1 MIVAEGFFSKLPAP
15 KRRHYQRLLLAVA
28 ISLLLHALL
37 LSAPFSVRLTPAQ
50 TQPVINAEL
59 RQPEVSART
68 LQDEAPAQVPTALV
82 QAAQTQEVAQSQSET
97 VKQNA
102 AVKQSAAVKHNA
114 VPEQIQKQP
123 QAKTE
128 AAKQQTQKPIPEP
141 QAAPQPRQQSS
152 AQTAQQPSQKQSG
165 LVTEKED
172 LSADPLERS
181 YQQQLLAHLRER
193 VIAPAQ
199 FTGSVRLELT
209 LSYRQVATNVR
220 VIRSSGDPL
229 MDDWAVKAAL
239 SANPYPRVP
248 DELPASYTFR
258 PTIRTLQ

>member
-68 LQDEAPAQVPTALV
+68 LQDEAPAQVPTAEVHTAQV
-82 QAAQTQEVAQSQSET
+82 QETAQSQSET
-97 VKQNA
+97 VKPN
-102 AVKQSAAVKHNA
+102 AAVKHNA

-128 AAKQQTQKPIPEP
+128 AAKQHPQKPVPEP
-141 QAAPQPRQQSS
+141 QSAPRPRQQSS
-152 AQTAQQPSQKQSG
+152 AQTAQQPTQKQAG

-181 YQQQLLAHLRER
+181 YQQKLLAHLRER

-220 VIRSSGDPL
+220 VIRSSGDPV

>member
-1 MIVAEGFFSKLPAP
+1 MAKGFFR
-15 KRRHYQRLLLAVA
+15 KRPVRQRKHYQRLLLAVGA
-28 ISLLLHALL
+28 SVLLHGLL
-37 LSAPFSVRLTPAQ
+37 LSAPFSVQPTPAQ

-59 RQPEVSART
+59 RQSEVTAKT
-68 LQDEAPAQVPTALV
+68 LQDETPAPTPQAQEA
-82 QAAQTQEVAQSQSET
+82 AQSQSAGPQQT
-97 VKQNA
+97 QAKADTITATTNA
-102 AVKQSAAVKHNA
+102 HQSRKA
-114 VPEQIQKQP
+114 VPEP
-123 QAKTE
+123 
-128 AAKQQTQKPIPEP
+128 AKQQTQQPIPEP

-181 YQQQLLAHLRER
+181 YQQKLLAHLRER

-220 VIRSSGDPL
+220 VIRSSGDPV
-229 MDDWAVKAAL
+229 MDDWAIKAAL
-239 SANPYPRVP
+239 AANPYPRVP

>member
-1 MIVAEGFFSKLPAP
+1 MIVAEGFFSKLSAP

-37 LSAPFSVRLTPAQ
+37 LSAPFSVRLSPAQ

-59 RQPEVSART
+59 RQPEASART
-68 LQDEAPAQVPTALV
+68 LQDEAPAQVPTTQV
-82 QAAQTQEVAQSQSET
+82 QAVPTQEVAQSQSEA
-97 VKQNA
+97 VKQN
-102 AVKQSAAVKHNA
+102 AAVKHNA
-114 VPEQIQKQP
+114 VPEQSQKQP

-128 AAKQQTQKPIPEP
+128 AAKQQTQQLIPEP
-141 QAAPQPRQQSS
+141 QSTPQPKQQSS

-181 YQQQLLAHLRER
+181 YQQKLLAHLRER

>member
-1 MIVAEGFFSKLPAP
+1 MIVAEGFFSKLPVQ

-59 RQPEVSART
+59 RQPQLSART
-68 LQDEAPAQVPTALV
+68 LQDEAPAQVPTAQV
-82 QAAQTQEVAQSQSET
+82 QAVPTQEEAQS
-97 VKQNA
+97 
-102 AVKQSAAVKHNA
+102 QSAAVKHNA
-114 VPEQIQKQP
+114 VPEQSQKQP

-128 AAKQQTQKPIPEP
+128 TAKQQTQKPIPEA
-141 QAAPQPRQQSS
+141 QSAPQSMQQSI
-152 AQTAQQPSQKQSG
+152 AQAAQQPGQKQSG

-181 YQQQLLAHLRER
+181 YQQLLLAHLRER

-220 VIRSSGDPL
+220 VIRSSGDPV

-239 SANPYPRVP
+239 AANPYPRVP

>member
-68 LQDEAPAQVPTALV
+68 LQDASPAQVPTAEV

-114 VPEQIQKQP
+114 GPEQGQKQP

-128 AAKQQTQKPIPEP
+128 AAKQNPQQPIPEP
-141 QAAPQPRQQSS
+141 QSAPQPRQQSS

-165 LVTEKED
+165 LVAEKED

-181 YQQQLLAHLRER
+181 YQQKLLAHLRER

>member
-28 ISLLLHALL
+28 ISLLLHTLL

-68 LQDEAPAQVPTALV
+68 LQDEAPAKVPKAQV
-82 QAAQTQEVAQSQSET
+82 QAVPTQEVAQSQSET
-97 VKQNA
+97 VKPN
-102 AVKQSAAVKHNA
+102 AAVKHNA
-114 VPEQIQKQP
+114 VPEQSQKQP

-128 AAKQQTQKPIPEP
+128 AAKQQTQRLIPEP
-141 QAAPQPRQQSS
+141 QSTPQPKQQSS

-181 YQQQLLAHLRER
+181 YQQKLLAHLRER

-220 VIRSSGDPL
+220 VIRSSGDPV

>member
-1 MIVAEGFFSKLPAP
+1 MAEGFFSKLPAP

-68 LQDEAPAQVPTALV
+68 LQDEAPAQVPTAQV
-82 QAAQTQEVAQSQSET
+82 QAVPTQEVAQSQSET
-97 VKQNA
+97 VKQN
-102 AVKQSAAVKHNA
+102 AAVKHNA

-141 QAAPQPRQQSS
+141 KSAPQPRQQSS

-165 LVTEKED
+165 LV
-172 LSADPLERS
+172 
-181 YQQQLLAHLRER
+181 
-193 VIAPAQ
+193 
-199 FTGSVRLELT
+199 
-209 LSYRQVATNVR
+209 
-220 VIRSSGDPL
+220 
-229 MDDWAVKAAL
+229 
-239 SANPYPRVP
+239 
-248 DELPASYTFR
+248 
-258 PTIRTLQ
+258 

>member
-68 LQDEAPAQVPTALV
+68 LQDASPAQVPTAQV
-82 QAAQTQEVAQSQSET
+82 QAAQTQEVAQSQSE
-97 VKQNA
+97 

-114 VPEQIQKQP
+114 GPEQGQKQP

-128 AAKQQTQKPIPEP
+128 AAKQHPQKPIPEP
-141 QAAPQPRQQSS
+141 KSAPQPRQQPS

-229 MDDWAVKAAL
+229 MDDWAVKAVL

>member
-68 LQDEAPAQVPTALV
+68 LQDASPAQVPTAQV
-82 QAAQTQEVAQSQSET
+82 QAAQTQEVAQSQSE
-97 VKQNA
+97 

-114 VPEQIQKQP
+114 GPEQGQKQP

-141 QAAPQPRQQSS
+141 QAAPQPRQQPS

-239 SANPYPRVP
+239 AANPYPRVP